1 MATTKRKQRGKAKAA
16 RKPAPTMPEREAVD
30 RGEKK
35 RKAGAAPVARPAD
48 PGRSSGGPGSAGRR
62 GAAGGETRA
71 SAPTGPTSRSP
82 AGKSGTA
89 IRRRATKEPDPK
101 TKSTKATKA
110 KPAKPTKPTKAKPA
124 KPTRSTKP
132 TETRP
137 RERPP
142 AGGSAGGRR
151 AVVTKRRARATKV
164 SQKTPTTRK
173 PVVGPRRKRRL
184 SKNPEAVRSR
194 RRRAEAKGIREQLLA
209 QRTERA
215 RAARERRKEQRA
227 GLKPDPRRQAIGWLQ
242 QIRNIV
248 AGVFPCSMEI
258 TDPEAG
264 ARTPWLVVGRYDA
277 RGPMGYTDL
286 ARALMLVRDDGLD
299 GDDPFSIPLEMQ
311 IGRQRLSQIRVVY
324 KDPRATR
331 GEGDSI
337 VSKIGAWEFVIS
349 DLVAELVGTGTDD
362 EDALAVRY
370 AETVV
375 PTFYV
380 YFSSDTVSYR
390 SSQAWQR
397 VKFF

>member
-1 MATTKRKQRGKAKAA
+1 MATTKRKQKGKAKAA
-16 RKPAPTMPEREAVD
+16 RKSASTTPAEREAVE
-30 RGEKK
+30 RGK
-35 RKAGAAPVARPAD
+35 RKKSKTGAAPVARPAE
-48 PGRSSGGPGSAGRR
+48 PGRSSGRPGSAGRR

-71 SAPTGPTSRSP
+71 SSPTGPTSRSL
-82 AGKSGTA
+82 AGKTGTA
-89 IRRRATKEPDPK
+89 IRRRATSAPDPK
-101 TKSTKATKA
+101 ATKAEAKPAKA
-110 KPAKPTKPTKAKPA
+110 KPAKAKARTK
-124 KPTRSTKP
+124 
-132 TETRP
+132 ETRP

-151 AVVTKRRARATKV
+151 AAVTKRRARATKV
-164 SQKTPTTRK
+164 SQKTPITRK
-173 PVVGPRRKRRL
+173 PVVGAPRKRRL

-194 RRRAEAKGIREQLLA
+194 RRRAEAKGIRDQLAA

-215 RAARERRKEQRA
+215 RAARERRKERKA

-286 ARALMLVRDDGLD
+286 ARALTLVRDDGLD

-324 KDPRATR
+324 KDPRAMR

-349 DLVAELVGTGTDD
+349 DLVAELVGTGAED

-380 YFSSDTVSYR
+380 YFSSETVSYK